1 MRHAPQKD
9 LAFVCLLVASPCL
22 ASPCA
27 FISDTRVYT
36 STNQPTTSTRKGLF
50 LSGGRPPNSGEY
62 GRIRQRPVA
71 STPSR
76 TVSCGSS
83 PLPSSFWRLCMR
95 NSLSEFAAP
104 SFRAKPTERR
114 GCFRRQLALI
124 QFPIVALVGCAHAL
138 LGDASLA
145 LQRVQCAPAWP
156 LICHLPPRLSALT

>member
-27 FISDTRVYT
+27 FILDTRVYT
-36 STNQPTTSTRKGLF
+36 STNNFNKEGTVFVR
-50 LSGGRPPNSGEY
+50 RAPP
-62 GRIRQRPVA
+62 GRIRQRALLLPVA

-95 NSLSEFAAP
+95 NRISEFAAP